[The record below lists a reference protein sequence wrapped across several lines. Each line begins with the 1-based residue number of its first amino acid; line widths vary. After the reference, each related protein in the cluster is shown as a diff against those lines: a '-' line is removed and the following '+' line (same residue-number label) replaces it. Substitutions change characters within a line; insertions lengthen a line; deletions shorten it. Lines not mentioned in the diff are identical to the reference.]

1 MRIPSRVVLSV
12 LAGILG
18 IAELWGQ
25 VNTATVTGTVTDPSG
40 AAVPNARIEAKNEAT
55 GLATSALS
63 NNVGRFALPALPI
76 GSYDFTVTA
85 IGFENLTR
93 NGLALSAGQVLELE
107 LPLQV
112 GTAQQTVN
120 VSSEASSLSYD
131 RAEQRANLDQ
141 QQVRNLPLTHLD
153 WTGLLVTT
161 NAVTSAGNSGVS
173 LNGLPPAS
181 FNLTVDGTNASSDPE
196 MPSVGFYQ
204 GFNEINT
211 VNTDAI
217 AEVSITKGIMPAS
230 VSGTMSGNINIITRS
245 GTNQFHGTLLEF
257 NSLNDYNARNQFL
270 TTNPRSTSN
279 QFGGSLG
286 GAIQKNKLFFFVNYD
301 GVRISSFDALNGT
314 VPTPLFVTQAVAAQP
329 QYASQFALF
338 PAPNSAYSPTALT
351 ATWSG
356 ARSLV
361 QNDNNAIGRVDYYFN
376 ANNWL
381 TVRYNDSHP
390 YKFAPRVIALDPRI
404 SSGITDSYNLQYTH
418 TSPHWTETTRAAYI
432 RTDIARLDLLYSYG
446 VDELKVSG
454 IDTQGGE
461 NFQIRGGTYTG
472 EETVATVRGKHTIEL
487 GGIYQRLRTGRHDDT
502 TTTFS
507 YANTTDFFN
516 NLPNQVQINFL
527 LLPFNLYMSQIGGFV
542 QDDYRATGSLTINMG
557 IRYDYWT
564 VPREQDNRLFNRDAG
579 PLGVGTGPFRSPN
592 SLYNADWPNFSPR
605 IGLAWSVGSDRKTV
619 LRAGSGI
626 FYNPHTIFGGPIDD
640 VLDNPNI
647 PFRLTLAKSQA
658 AAQGLNYPLNKLAL
672 MNQLEANGT
681 PIATT
686 SIGAHFPNPRSY
698 QWYAGVQRQLP
709 FGMVLDTAYVGNRGM
724 HLNMT
729 RNTNLP
735 GRVTGVIPDPAFG
748 SFRYYDTSDSS
759 WYDSWQTSLSKAF
772 AHGLNFGFNY
782 TWAHNISYGDADLQL
797 QAAPQDPF
805 NLRADRGPTPYD
817 IRHSFRV
824 NFLYEPEILKWT
836 GLHGH
841 TAQTFIGGWQ
851 LSGILVANSGLPV
864 NIVNGNSA
872 NSTDRP
878 DLNTSVPSTF
888 ANYQNTLLYLD
899 SAAYVA
905 VPISSASGLQ
915 QRDGSLGRYALR
927 APGIWNLDFSLAKN
941 FAIHERLRLQLRGD
955 AFNALNHTNLGG
967 LVVDISKS
975 NFGRL
980 TSATARSLQIGAKV
994 IF

>member
-1 MRIPSRVVLSV
+1 VHIPGRVALAVLGGV
-12 LAGILG
+12 LGCGILV
-18 IAELWGQ
+18 AQ

-40 AAVPNARIEAKNEAT
+40 AAIANAKIEASNEST
-55 GLATSALS
+55 GITISAAS
-63 NNVGRFALPALPI
+63 NSVGRFALPALPI
-76 GSYDFTVTA
+76 GTYDFNVSAT
-85 IGFENLTR
+85 GFQTLTR
-93 NGLALSAGQVLELE
+93 KGVPLSAGQVLEMQ
-107 LPLQV
+107 LPLEV

-120 VSSEASSLSYD
+120 VSGEASTLSYD
-131 RAEQRANLDQ
+131 SADQHASVDQ
-141 QQVRNLPLTHLD
+141 QRVRNLPLTHLD
-153 WTGLLVTT
+153 WTGLLVTS

-211 VNTDAI
+211 VNSDAI

-245 GTNQFHGTLLEF
+245 GTNQYHGSVLEF

-286 GAIQKNKLFFFVNYD
+286 GPVLKNKLFFFVNYE

-314 VPTPLFVTQAVAAQP
+314 VPTPLFASQAIAAQP
-329 QYASQFALF
+329 QYASEFALF
-338 PAPNSAYSPTALT
+338 PAPNSPYSPTALT
-351 ATWSG
+351 ATWNG

-361 QNDNNAIGRVDYYFN
+361 QNDNNAIGRVDYYLN
-376 ANNWL
+376 GNNWL

-390 YKFAPRVIALDPRI
+390 YKFAPRVIAEDPRI

-418 TSPHWTETTRAAYI
+418 TSSRWTETTRAAYI
-432 RTDIARLDLLYSYG
+432 RTDIARLDLLYSFA

-472 EETVATVRGKHTIEL
+472 EENVSTVRGKHTIEF
-487 GGIYQRLRTGRHDDT
+487 GGIFQRLRSGRHDDT

-507 YANTTDFFN
+507 YSNTTDFFN
-516 NLPNQVQINFL
+516 NVPNQVQINFP
-527 LLPFNLYMSQIGGFV
+527 LLPFNLYINQIGGFV
-542 QDDYRATGSLTINMG
+542 QDDYRATSNLTINMG

-564 VPREQDNRLFNRDAG
+564 VPKEQDNRLFNRNAG
-579 PLGVGTGPFRSPN
+579 PLGVGTGPFRPPD

-619 LRAGSGI
+619 LRAGGGI
-626 FYNPHTIFGGPIDD
+626 FYNPHTLFGGPIDD

-686 SIGAHFPNPRSY
+686 SIGANFPNPRSY
-698 QWYAGVQRQLP
+698 QWYAGVQRQLA
-709 FGMVLDTAYVGNRGM
+709 FGLVLDTAYVGNRGM

-729 RNTNLP
+729 RNANLP
-735 GRVTGVIPDPAFG
+735 DRVTGVIPDPAFG
-748 SFRYYDTSDSS
+748 SYRYYDTSDAS
-759 WYDSWQTSLSKAF
+759 WYDSWQTSLSKTLSS
-772 AHGLNFGFNY
+772 GLNFGVNY
-782 TWAHNISYGDADLQL
+782 NWAHNISYGDADLQL
-797 QAAPQDPF
+797 QNAPQDFF
-805 NLRADRGPTPYD
+805 NIRLDRGPTPYD
-817 IRHSFRV
+817 IRHSFRA
-824 NFLYEPEILKWT
+824 NFLYEPQILKWM
-836 GLHGH
+836 GWNSHA
-841 TAQTFIGGWQ
+841 AQTWIGGWQ
-851 LSGILVANSGLPV
+851 LSGILVANTGLPV

-878 DLNTSVPSTF
+878 DLNTSVASTF
-888 ANYQNTLLYLD
+888 SNYGSTLMYLNP
-899 SAAYVA
+899 AAYVA

-915 QRDGSLGRYALR
+915 ARDGDLGRYALR
-927 APGIWNLDFSLAKN
+927 ALGTWNLDFSLAKN
-941 FAIHERLRLQLRGD
+941 FAVTERLRVQLRGD
-955 AFNALNHTNLGG
+955 AFNSLNHTNLGG
-967 LVVDISKS
+967 LVTDISKS

-980 TSATARSLQIGAKV
+980 TSATARTVQVGAKV